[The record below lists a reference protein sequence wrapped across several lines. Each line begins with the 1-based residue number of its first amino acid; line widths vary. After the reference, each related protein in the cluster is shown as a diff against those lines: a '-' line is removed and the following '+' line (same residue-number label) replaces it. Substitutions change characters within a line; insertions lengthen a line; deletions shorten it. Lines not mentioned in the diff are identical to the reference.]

1 MEDHKGVRSL
11 IKGFAIAAVIIKLIY
26 ILLILLD
33 WYVDHKIEQEN
44 ETRSPLALDNG

>member
-1 MEDHKGVRSL
+1 MEDHNGVRSL

-33 WYVDHKIEQEN
+33 WYVDHKIESSEEVKEIIN
-44 ETRSPLALDNG
+44 